1 MPYQVVED
9 VDALITGV
17 SADRNKTAA
26 TIKKRLSQKRQP
38 FFIFSFLG
46 GFMHNLAV

>member
-26 TIKKRLSQKRQP
+26 TVKKPSLIQLMGA
-38 FFIFSFLG
+38 FCY
-46 GFMHNLAV
+46 